1 MSGERSQNRVCC
13 ALMPEPAPPARERP
27 TPTILGV
34 GAALPAQLITNAD
47 LVARLD
53 TSDEWI
59 VRRTGIRERRHLRS
73 GEALAELAAN
83 ACTDALID
91 SGCDAAEVDHLIIA
105 TITPDR
111 LTPGLAPAV
120 AERIGAPTTGVL
132 DINAACTGFLYG
144 LDQAAA
150 LIESG
155 RAHRVLVCGA
165 EALSRITDHEDRATA
180 VLFGDGAGAVLVG
193 PGAPGRGLRAFVY
206 GYDAARADTL
216 YAERDAPKL
225 QMAGQQVYR
234 HAVARMTEAAQEVL
248 ARNGV
253 EVEEVDYFVAHQA
266 NARIVA
272 AVADALRV
280 PPEKVS
286 FNVEWTANTSAA
298 SIPLALAAAE
308 RDEHLAPGSLVGMVA
323 FGAGF
328 VWAAGLAT
336 WKDKSPQ

>member
-1 MSGERSQNRVCC
+1 MTAPLPSGGER
-13 ALMPEPAPPARERP
+13 L

-34 GAALPAQLITNAD
+34 GAAVPTQLITNAD
-47 LVARLD
+47 LEARLD

-59 VRRTGIRERRHLRS
+59 VRRTGIRERRHIS
-73 GEALAELAAN
+73 GSETLAELAAR
-83 ACTDALID
+83 ACTDAVSD
-91 SGCDAAEVDHLIIA
+91 SGGTAAEIDHLIVA

-120 AERIGAPTTGVL
+120 AARIGALDAGVV
-132 DINAACTGFLYG
+132 DINAACCGFLYG

-155 RAHRVLVCGA
+155 RARHVLVCGA

-193 PGAPGRGLRAFVY
+193 PGAGTRGIGSFVF
-206 GYDAARADTL
+206 GYDDELADTL
-216 YAERDAPKL
+216 YAERETPKL

-234 HAVARMTEAAQEVL
+234 HAVHRMTEAVQQVL
-248 ARNGV
+248 ERNGV
-253 EVEEVDYFVAHQA
+253 GVEDIDYFVAHQA
-266 NARIVA
+266 NARIVT
-272 AVADALRV
+272 AVADALGV
-280 PPEKVS
+280 PHEKVS

-298 SIPLALAAAE
+298 SIPLALAAAA
-308 RDEHLAPGSLVGMVA
+308 RDGHLAPGSLVGMVA

-328 VWAAGLAT
+328 VWAAGLAS
-336 WKDKSPQ
+336 WKDA

>member
-1 MSGERSQNRVCC
+1 MT
-13 ALMPEPAPPARERP
+13 APPLPGGARP

-34 GAALPAQLITNAD
+34 GAALPPHLITNAD
-47 LVARLD
+47 LEARLD
-53 TSDEWI
+53 TDDAWI
-59 VRRTGIRERRHLRS
+59 VRRTGIRERHHLGGS
-73 GEALAELAAN
+73 ETLAELAAS
-83 ACTDALID
+83 ACAEALID
-91 SGCDAAEVDHLIIA
+91 AGCTAAGVDHVIIA
-105 TITPDR
+105 TITPDF

-120 AERIGAPTTGVL
+120 AARIGATTAGVL

-144 LDQAAA
+144 LDHAAA

-155 RAHRVLVCGA
+155 RASHVLVCGA

-193 PGAPGRGLRAFVY
+193 PGAPGRGLGSFVF
-206 GYDAARADTL
+206 GYDDELADTL
-216 YAERDAPKL
+216 YAERDDPKL
-225 QMAGQQVYR
+225 RMAGQQVYR

-248 ARNGV
+248 ARAGV
-253 EVEEVDYFVAHQA
+253 GAEQVDYFVAHQA

-272 AVADALRV
+272 AVADALGV
-280 PPEKVS
+280 PHERVS

-308 RDEHLAPGSLVGMVA
+308 RDGLLARGSLVGMVA

-328 VWAAGLAT
+328 VWAAGLCT
-336 WKDKSPQ
+336 WKDELNPTTRSS

>member
-1 MSGERSQNRVCC
+1 M
-13 ALMPEPAPPARERP
+13 PAPAPNAGPRP

-34 GAALPAQLITNAD
+34 GSALPPQLITNAD

-59 VRRTGIRERRHLRS
+59 VRRTGIRERHHITGS
-73 GEALAELAAN
+73 ETLAELAAT
-83 ACTDALID
+83 ACTQAVLDA
-91 SGCDAAEVDHLIIA
+91 GCTAAGVDHVIIA

-120 AERIGAPTTGVL
+120 AARIGASHAGVV
-132 DINAACTGFLYG
+132 DINAACCGFLYG

-155 RAHRVLVCGA
+155 RAGQVLVCGA

-193 PGAPGRGLRAFVY
+193 PGDGGRGIGRFVF
-206 GYDAARADTL
+206 GYDDELADTL
-216 YAERDAPKL
+216 FAEREQPKL
-225 QMAGQQVYR
+225 RMAGQQVYR
-234 HAVARMTEAAQEVL
+234 HAVARMTEAAHAVL
-248 ARNGV
+248 ERNDVSV
-253 EVEEVDYFVAHQA
+253 EQVDYFVAHQA

-272 AVADALRV
+272 AVADSLGV
-280 PPEKVS
+280 PHEKVS
-286 FNVEWTANTSAA
+286 FNVEHTANTSAA
-298 SIPLALAAAE
+298 SIPLALARAE
-308 RDEHLAPGSLVGMVA
+308 RDGHLSPGSLVAMVA

-328 VWAAGLAT
+328 VWAAGLAS
-336 WKDKSPQ
+336 WKT

>member
-1 MSGERSQNRVCC
+1 M
-13 ALMPEPAPPARERP
+13 PAPSPSAGERP

-34 GAALPAQLITNAD
+34 GAAVPDQLITNAD

-59 VRRTGIRERRHLRS
+59 VRRTGIRERRHLRPT
-73 GEALAELAAN
+73 ETLAELAAR
-83 ACTDALID
+83 ACTDAVID
-91 SGCDAAEVDHLIIA
+91 AGCNAAGVDHLIIA

-120 AERIGAPTTGVL
+120 AARIGAAHAGVL
-132 DINAACTGFLYG
+132 DVNAACTGFLYG
-144 LDQAAA
+144 LDHAAA

-155 RAHRVLVCGA
+155 RARHVLVCGA

-193 PGAPGRGLRAFVY
+193 PGATGRGIGSFVF
-206 GYDAARADTL
+206 GYDDTLADTL

-234 HAVARMTEAAQEVL
+234 HAVARMTEATQELL

-253 EVEEVDYFVAHQA
+253 EVEQVDYFVAHQA

-272 AVADALRV
+272 AVADALGV
-280 PPEKVS
+280 PHEKVS

-298 SIPLALAAAE
+298 SIPLALAAAQ
-308 RDEHLAPGSLVGMVA
+308 RDGHLKPGSLVGMVA

-328 VWAAGLAT
+328 VWAAGLAS
-336 WKDKSPQ
+336 WKDT